1 MKIVQA
7 DEEKGRR
14 LLQQLRG
21 RMRQV
26 LDAKLEVAVREIVD
40 AIAKKGD
47 RALSAF
53 VRRYDLK
60 GLPAS
65 QLRLTPEL
73 PTEEDVGTDF
83 VEAVELALAN
93 LQAFHELQKP
103 QGYTLNLQGD
113 ELSIRVRPLEAV
125 GVYVPGGN
133 AVYLSSLL
141 MTVVPARIA
150 GVERIAVAC
159 PPKAY
164 LGSPHLRYLLKR
176 LELQEVYLMGGAHAL
191 AALALGTESVEPVDK
206 IVGPGGR
213 WVTAAKRALYGLVD
227 VDLVA
232 GPSEV
237 VVIADGHADP
247 AMVAADLLAQ
257 AEHDENALAVA
268 ITPSRTLA
276 EKIQKRVRH
285 RLRSVGDK
293 SSAREALKRWGAVF
307 VVGGLEEAFD
317 LVNQIAPE
325 HLELLVGEP
334 HRWLDR
340 IAAAGAVYLGPFSPV
355 TLGDYVV
362 GSNHV
367 LPTAGAARF
376 ASPLGV
382 WDFVHSMAV
391 VQVAPHR
398 YGKLARAAAT
408 MAELEGLP
416 LHGESLVA
424 GERGRL

>member
-1 MKIVQA
+1 MKIVEA
-7 DEEKGRR
+7 SEEKGSR
-14 LLQQLRG
+14 LLQQLQNRI
-21 RMRQV
+21 RQV
-26 LDAKLEVAVREIVD
+26 LDAKLEGAVRDIVD

-47 RALSAF
+47 RALTAF
-53 VRRYDLK
+53 VRRFDLK

-73 PTEEDVGTDF
+73 PTEEDVGADF
-83 VEAVELALAN
+83 VEAVELALAH
-93 LQAFHELQKP
+93 LQAFHEPQKP
-103 QGYTLNLQGD
+103 QGYTITLQGD

-176 LELQEVYLMGGAHAL
+176 LGLREIYLMGGAHAL

-227 VDLVA
+227 VDLIA

-237 VVIADGHADP
+237 VVVADGNADP
-247 AMVAADLLAQ
+247 AMVAADLIAQ

-268 ITPSRTLA
+268 MTPSRALA
-276 EKIQKRVRH
+276 EKVRMRVRS
-285 RLRSVGDK
+285 RLRGAESHSV
-293 SSAREALKRWGAVF
+293 ARQSLKRWGAVF
-307 VVGGLEEAFD
+307 VVGDLEEAFE
-317 LVNQIAPE
+317 LVNRIAPE
-325 HLELLVGEP
+325 HVELLVSEP

-340 IAAAGAVYLGPFSPV
+340 IVAAGAVYLGPFSPV

-382 WDFVHSMAV
+382 WDFVRRTAV

-398 YGKLARAAAT
+398 YPKLARAAAT

-416 LHGESLVA
+416 FHAEALAA